1 MATPETAWRE
11 AGPGVGLGGVGEEG
25 VGELDK
31 SGPHK
36 EHTTWCGVRKDS
48 SAYENLHSEFKAP
61 LTMR

>member
-1 MATPETAWRE
+1 MWC
-11 AGPGVGLGGVGEEG
+11 PGVGLGGVGEEG

-48 SAYENLHSEFKAP
+48 SAYDNLHSEFKAP